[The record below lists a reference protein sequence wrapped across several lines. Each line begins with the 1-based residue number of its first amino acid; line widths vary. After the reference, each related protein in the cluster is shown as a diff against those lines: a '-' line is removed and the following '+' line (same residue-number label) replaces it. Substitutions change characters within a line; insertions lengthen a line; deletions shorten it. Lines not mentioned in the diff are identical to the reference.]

1 MAENGKKIAMAIGIY
16 LLVKQFVNVMLGA
29 SIFSMLIPF
38 VISVFF
44 YLNLSEYTN
53 YIAGQ
58 LFYSFF
64 TGISIYLIV
73 KDVFNLILGGS
84 FIHLIIS
91 VVCVVLLFLGASGTL
106 KYANA
111 IVASAIALISL
122 RYLPQNVSGLP
133 NSFVYLAEGVIDLV
147 CAVLLIFS
155 SDVKAYFNQSN

>member
-1 MAENGKKIAMAIGIY
+1 MAENGKKI
-16 LLVKQFVNVMLGA
+16 V
-29 SIFSMLIPF
+29 
-38 VISVFF
+38 
-44 YLNLSEYTN
+44 
-53 YIAGQ
+53 
-58 LFYSFF
+58 